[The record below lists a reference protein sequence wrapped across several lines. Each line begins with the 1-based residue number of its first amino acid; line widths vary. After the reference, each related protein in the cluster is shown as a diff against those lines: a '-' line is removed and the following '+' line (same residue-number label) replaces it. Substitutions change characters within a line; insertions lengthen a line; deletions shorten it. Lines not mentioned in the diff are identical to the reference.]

1 MVHRNNLLEKLFSY
15 EKEYPEERTTVRSM
29 FAFIKTHP
37 RCFDRN
43 LSVGHMTGS
52 AWLMDA
58 KFEKTLLTHHRKL
71 DRWLQPGGHADG
83 DSDIAGVALREA
95 REESGL
101 QALELVNGAIFDI
114 DIHVIPDGPT
124 EKAHLHY
131 DCRFLICSMGKDQY
145 VVSEES
151 KDLAWVYLRDL
162 SQYTSDP
169 SISRMAIKSATKSL

>member
-15 EKEYPEERTTVRSM
+15 EKKYPEERTTVRSM
-29 FAFIKTHP
+29 FAFIKTNP

-83 DSDIAGVALREA
+83 DNDIAGVALREA
-95 REESGL
+95 R
-101 QALELVNGAIFDI
+101 
-114 DIHVIPDGPT
+114 
-124 EKAHLHY
+124 
-131 DCRFLICSMGKDQY
+131 
-145 VVSEES
+145 
-151 KDLAWVYLRDL
+151 
-162 SQYTSDP
+162 
-169 SISRMAIKSATKSL
+169 

>member
-1 MVHRNNLLEKLFSY
+1 MHRISLLKKLISY
-15 EKEYPEERTTVRSM
+15 QKEYPEEKNTVSSM
-29 FAFIKTHP
+29 VAFIKSNSK
-37 RCFDRN
+37 CFDRN
-43 LSVGHMTGS
+43 LSIGHMTGS

-101 QALELVNGAIFDI
+101 QELELVHGAIFDI
-114 DIHVIPDGPT
+114 DIHLIPDGPT

-131 DCRFLICSMGKDQY
+131 DCRFLIRSVGKDQY

-151 KDLAWVYLRDL
+151 KDLAWVYLKDL
-162 SQYTSDP
+162 PKYTSDP
-169 SISRMAIKSATKSL
+169 SISRMALKSVTRKP